1 MDLEQFEALSEL
13 IDKIR
18 TIDSEIA
25 KLFVYNELSEDKSAK
40 KMYLYCEGGSDKIE
54 LSEVDKTHVLEEL
67 SKRYDEV
74 KKDLYKELDELLKDR
89 V

>member
-18 TIDSEIA
+18 AIDSEIA
-25 KLFVYNELSEDKSAK
+25 KLFAYNELSEDKSAK

-54 LSEVDKTHVLEEL
+54 LSEADKTHVLEEL
-67 SKRYDEV
+67 SKRYDEA
-74 KKDLYKELDELLKDR
+74 KKDLYKELDELLKDK